1 MHPRT
6 RQLKQRN
13 YHHVARTNPHC
24 CSVRR
29 FMQMWS
35 DVTQESRVAMLE
47 RARSTGKSLTF
58 LQLMDAIVRGDPRVY
73 PVAVGEPI
81 TDQDK
86 ARGWSWNVNFKPGS
100 VDEPYVHTVDLTFE
114 YNEQVKENA

>member
-1 MHPRT
+1 MHPRI

-13 YHHVARTNPHC
+13 YYRNALTNPHC

-35 DVTQESRVAMLE
+35 DFTQESREAMLV

-58 LQLMDAIVRGDPRVY
+58 LRLMDAIARGDPRVY

-81 TDQDK
+81 SDQDK

-100 VDEPYVHTVDLTFE
+100 VDEPYVHTANVTFDF
-114 YNEQVKENA
+114 NEQVKEND